1 MKLHMFALLGLATIG
16 TVEAQTYTIARL
28 GPLGAV
34 TGLDSN
40 AVSIVPKRVALDAS
54 AKTFGTIL
62 GTTYVATESQV
73 IAFGPAHNVTA
84 IVGAAYRGFAGEGAP
99 ASAALLDT
107 PSSLAVA
114 ANGDLYIAD
123 SGNFRVRKVHNGF
136 ISTVAG
142 SGDCLHGLGDGGPA
156 LSACLNAPVGIAFD
170 TSGNLF
176 IAESTNQ
183 RIRRVDAIT
192 NIITTVAGGGL
203 SLADGVS
210 ALTAHFY
217 QPRAVAVDLAGDIF
231 VADYQSHQVRMIDSG
246 THLITTVA
254 GIFGFDSN
262 PFPYFDQ
269 SSPVGT
275 EIGQPLDLALDQLTG
290 RLWIASTTGLF
301 AVSQALH
308 HIAKAPDPATP
319 GAVLGIVVDGG
330 SNVLLAAVPQS
341 HLLFFSPAPGPPT
354 ATIAGT
360 YTPLYGNGFRAYT
373 ADGLDPIQ
381 SQGGMCGVTYDA
393 DGSLYYGD
401 MEHHIRKI
409 TGYATIA
416 TIAGT
421 GDTTSSGDGGL
432 ALNAGFANPCQI
444 KADGHGH
451 LLVADTAEIR
461 RIDLASGIVTK
472 FADVAAQ
479 RMALDKSG
487 NLYFTNTNNQV
498 QRVDAVSGTV
508 TLVAGSGG
516 AFDDGDGGLALNA
529 GLGAPRGIA
538 FDASGAIY
546 IATYYSI
553 RKINP
558 TTGIITTFAGN
569 GLLFT
574 DGIAATQAWIQPG
587 ELFFDARGNL
597 LFPDSAPPYSSP
609 VFLGDSRK
617 VRRISPLGIIDTIA
631 GTGDFG
637 NSGDGAAAK
646 LAVITAGEPMAQAPN
661 GDLAILQTS
670 AASITENSTNE
681 LRYARILT
689 PHTLPFLI
697 AGFQSKADG
706 ATPGS
711 RVWTLTVTN
720 TGPGASLNPRVINVT
735 DTVIGPGPVTLS
747 PTLPASLG
755 ASIQPGATTTYQLNL
770 NFPATAP
777 ITRISLTLT
786 MTDDSGQIYSLTFNN
801 LFR

>member
-1 MKLHMFALLGLATIG
+1 MLVLFGLATLG
-16 TVEAQTYTIARL
+16 SVEAQTYTISRL

-34 TGLDSN
+34 TGLDAN
-40 AVSIVPKRVALDAS
+40 AISIVPKRVALDSA

-73 IAFGPAHNVTA
+73 FSIGPGHTVTA
-84 IVGAAYRGFAGEGAP
+84 IAGAAYRGFAGEGAP
-99 ASAALLDT
+99 ASAGLLDT
-107 PSSLAVA
+107 PSGLAVA
-114 ANGDLYIAD
+114 ANGDLYISD
-123 SGNFRVRKVHNGF
+123 SGNFRVRKIHNGL

-142 SGDCLHGLGDGGPA
+142 SGNCLHGLGDGGPA
-156 LSACLNAPVGIAFD
+156 ISACLNAPMGIAFD
-170 TSGNLF
+170 TAGNLF
-176 IAESTNQ
+176 VAESTNQ
-183 RIRRVDAIT
+183 RIRRIDAVT
-192 NIITTVAGGGL
+192 GIITTVAGGGV
-203 SLADGVS
+203 SLADGVL

-254 GIFGFDSN
+254 GIFGFDPN
-262 PFPYFDQ
+262 AFPYFDQ
-269 SSPVGT
+269 NSPVGT

-290 RLWIASTTGLF
+290 RVWIASTTGLF
-301 AVSQALH
+301 AVSQTLH

-319 GAVLGIVVDGG
+319 GAVLGVVVDGG
-330 SNVLLAAVPQS
+330 SNVLVAAAPQT
-341 HLLFFSPAPGPPT
+341 HLLFFVPAPGPPT
-354 ATIAGT
+354 MTIAGT

-401 MEHHIRKI
+401 MDHHIRKV
-409 TGYATIA
+409 TGYATIT

-421 GDTTSSGDGGL
+421 GDATSSGDGGL

-461 RIDLASGIVTK
+461 RIDLSTGIVTK
-472 FADVAAQ
+472 YADAVAQ

-498 QRVDAVSGTV
+498 KRVDSVSGAI
-508 TLVAGSGG
+508 TLVAGNGG
-516 AFDDGDGGLALNA
+516 AFDDGDGGLALSA

-538 FDASGAIY
+538 FDASGAMY
-546 IATYYSI
+546 ISTYYSI
-553 RKINP
+553 RKVNP

-574 DGIAATQAWIQPG
+574 DGIPVAQAWIQPG
-587 ELFFDARGNL
+587 ELAFDARGNL

-617 VRRISPLGIIDTIA
+617 VRRISPAGIIDTIA

-637 NSGDGAAAK
+637 NSGDGAAAT
-646 LAVITAGEPMAQAPN
+646 LAVLTAGEAMAQAPN

-670 AASITENSTNE
+670 AATITENSTNE

-697 AGFQSKADG
+697 AGFQSKVDG

-720 TGPGASLNPRVINVT
+720 TGPGAALNPRVVNVT
-735 DTVIGPGPVTLS
+735 DTITGPGAVTLS
-747 PTLPASLG
+747 PVLPASLG
-755 ASIQPGATTTYQLNL
+755 ASIPPGGTAAYQLNL
-770 NFPATAP
+770 YFPATTP
-777 ITRISLTLT
+777 ITRISLTVT